1 MGLCELLGLRCFYVL
16 RVGQPLGFN
25 DETESTGLPLWAGR
39 FEFFRSCFS
48 QGVSRQKAGL
58 KG

>member
-1 MGLCELLGLRCFYVL
+1 MGLCELLGLTCFYVL

-39 FEFFRSCFS
+39 FEFFVHAFLRGS
-48 QGVSRQKAGL
+48 AGRRPD
-58 KG
+58 